1 MLRAIGG
8 KATTARLQL
17 GQIGIYIYSSPKSNK
32 CSHSSVGIYSVLLA
46 LTCPI

>member
-17 GQIGIYIYSSPKSNK
+17 GQIGIYIYFSKSNK